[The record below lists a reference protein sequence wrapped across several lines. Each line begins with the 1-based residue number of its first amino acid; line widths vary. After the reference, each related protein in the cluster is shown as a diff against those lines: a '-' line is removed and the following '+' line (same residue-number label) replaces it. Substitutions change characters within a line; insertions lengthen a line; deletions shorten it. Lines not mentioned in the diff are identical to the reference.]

1 MTTPPLEAKELLMLA
16 APVKT
21 SLDVLEMA
29 QAGQFDDIREMF
41 AAPLRA
47 MVTAEAL
54 EAVWKAEVDRL
65 GPITSV
71 GAPLSE
77 PAPGGVVVKV
87 PVTCERGGL
96 TLVVSV
102 TSEGQ
107 LTSLQL
113 ASPGTTEPIAP
124 WKAPAYADPSSFEE
138 EDVTLGS
145 SSLAVPGTMS
155 LPRRSGPHPAVV
167 LLAGSGPLDRDET
180 IGPNK
185 PFKDLAWGLASRGVA
200 VLRFDKVTF
209 AHSGEV
215 RANAEF
221 TLTDEYVPQ
230 AIDAIAM
237 LRGHPSVD
245 PARIFVAGHSMGGTV
260 APRVAE
266 AEPAVA
272 GLIVLAGGA
281 QPLHWVIVRQIRY
294 LASLDPETG
303 AASEQAIEVL
313 TRQAQLVDS
322 PNLSASTPA
331 SELPMGA
338 PASYWLDL
346 RGYEPAVVAAA
357 LGQPMLVLQGG
368 RDYQA
373 TVADDLARWQEALA
387 GRADVTVRV
396 YPADNHFFFV
406 GSGPSTPQES
416 MSAQHVDPTV
426 VADIAEWLKTVRV
439 AAAGVE

>member
-1 MTTPPLEAKELLMLA
+1 M
-16 APVKT
+16 PVSPAKT
-21 SLDVLEMA
+21 SLGVLEMA
-29 QAGQFDDIREMF
+29 RAGQFDQIRDMF

-47 MVTAEAL
+47 MVAAEAL
-54 EAVWKAEVDRL
+54 QAAWKTEVDRL

-77 PAPGGVVVKV
+77 PAPSGVVVKV
-87 PVTCERGGL
+87 PITCERGGL

-107 LTSLQL
+107 LTGLQL
-113 ASPGTTEPIAP
+113 APPSTMEPVAP
-124 WKAPAYADPSSFEE
+124 WEAPAYADPSSFEE
-138 EDVTLGS
+138 QDVALGS
-145 SSLAVPGTMS
+145 SSLAVPGTLS

-185 PFKDLAWGLASRGVA
+185 PFKDLAWGLASLGIA

-237 LRGHPSVD
+237 LRGNPSVD

-260 APRVAE
+260 ASRVAE
-266 AEPAVA
+266 AAPALA

-281 QPLHWVIVRQIRY
+281 QPLHWAIVRQMRY
-294 LASLDPETG
+294 LASLDPGTG
-303 AASEQAIEVL
+303 AASEQAIKVL

-331 SELPMGA
+331 SELPLGA
-338 PASYWLDL
+338 QASYWLDL
-346 RGYEPAVVAAA
+346 RGYDPAAAAAA
-357 LGQPMLVLQGG
+357 LGRPMLVLQGG

-373 TVADDLARWQEALA
+373 TVTDDLARWQAALA

-426 VADIAEWLKTVRV
+426 VADIAEWLKTVQVR
-439 AAAGVE
+439 AAGVK